1 MFKKMP
7 ETNKKVGVRPT
18 FDSDSTLLLKHRR
31 SISPN
36 DGQAVVALEFLAAGN
51 RKART
56 ADRRFGRFVLGVGNA
71 LYAFGTKTQMSCGD

>member
-1 MFKKMP
+1 
-7 ETNKKVGVRPT
+7 VGVRPT
-18 FDSDSTLLLKHRR
+18 FDTDSTLLLKHRR

-36 DGQAVVALEFLAAGN
+36 DAQAIVEFELSVAGD
-51 RKART
+51 RKVTT